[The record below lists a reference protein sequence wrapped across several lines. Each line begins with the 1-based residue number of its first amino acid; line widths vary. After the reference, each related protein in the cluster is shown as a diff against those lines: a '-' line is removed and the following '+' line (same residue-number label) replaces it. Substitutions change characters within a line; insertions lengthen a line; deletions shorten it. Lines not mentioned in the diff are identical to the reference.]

1 MAWTPRAVFLAG
13 YESEVEYNGGSDEVP
28 MRLCFHVVTTRQPAR
43 DLDLMFFTLSSER
56 GVAVTL
62 WPWILHVGGLLD
74 AVGVCFSL
82 ESFVTLGP
90 SGRFRRRLSEK
101 CECW

>member
-13 YESEVEYNGGSDEVP
+13 YESEVEYNSGSYEVS

-43 DLDLMFFTLSSER
+43 GLDLMFFTLSSER

-74 AVGVCFSL
+74 VVGSVFL
-82 ESFVTLGP
+82 
-90 SGRFRRRLSEK
+90 
-101 CECW
+101 